1 MNAEFK
7 LDLHTHSIISHDG
20 GISPR
25 QYAKLLERDQFF
37 YVAVTDHNEISLA
50 QQLRHQLGE
59 RIIVGEEIMTAEGEI
74 IGLFLQ
80 DRIAPNLSAEETV
93 RRIREQGGLVY
104 IPHPLERFRRG
115 LSQQALENI
124 ADQIDIV
131 EVFNARS
138 REPQLRPTVS
148 AWAKNNSIAPAASS
162 DAHCALGLGAG
173 TYVSS
178 LPARDNLAALLAA
191 GRREEVRA
199 SALAF
204 LCPSFN
210 RLKKTLHI

>member
-1 MNAEFK
+1 MNSEFK

-25 QYAKLLERDQFF
+25 QYAQLLARDQFF
-37 YVAVTDHNEISLA
+37 YVAVTDHNEIALA
-50 QQLRHQLGE
+50 QELHRQLGE
-59 RIIVGEEIMTAEGEI
+59 RIIVGEEIMTTEGEI

-80 DRIAPNLSAEETV
+80 DRIAPGLSAPETAQ
-93 RRIREQGGLVY
+93 RIHAQGGLTY
-104 IPHPLERFRRG
+104 IPHPLERTRRG
-115 LSQQALENI
+115 LSQSSLEKI
-124 ADQIDIV
+124 AADIDIV

-138 REPQLRPTVS
+138 REPQLRAAVL
-148 AWAKNNSIAPAASS
+148 AWTKDRSIAAAASS
-162 DAHCALGLGAG
+162 DAHCALGLGAR
-173 TYVSS
+173 TYVPSQ
-178 LPARDNLAALLAA
+178 PARENLTAQLSA
-191 GRREEVRA
+191 GRREEIRA